1 MEKFSIEM
9 PKEEFGEDSEEFKMA
24 MENWEKYYPEL
35 QFKNHG
41 GAYGIIEII
50 GTKENL
56 ENWIAQEGFDGWEF
70 KFESLNESCEKV
82 EEVKENLDDVYPKF
96 EFTQEDAD
104 YIQNLVGDSLDIKF
118 LDDTFQGIKYGGKIE
133 IALKPTKYIES
144 GIVNLSDEF
153 YKDVEAYIQKQ
164 YPNAELDMNNTGS
177 IIYIRPKKDGKPSR
191 PTYRMESKEV
201 KTEALSQDLPD
212 WLRAKLNRNKLTKYK
227 SRYSNDRVPVMNIA
241 WDKVKYVPAEIPQT
255 ARATDLKDTN
265 KLPVFKLKVPGYL
278 GDTDAKTEIYV
289 PGLLDPEIHGE
300 LVNSRSYYL
309 PVSKASYKQLL
320 PYIEEFG
327 YIVLDD
333 ETKTGNLRLS
343 REKGREGSV
352 ERDMTKGLHSVRDY
366 LGNGKYSDEL
376 RWVTDRG
383 YDKSGY
389 PLDPDR
395 QLKKLAKMSL
405 ENDETAAKRIET
417 IYNQIEDVKTRVA
430 NVLTNRNI
438 KDLTGNSEIEKW
450 DTKMYRIER
459 AVRYLGD
466 AVKQYTDILQTID
479 RAKNTDGGLLD
490 SWLAHEFKS
499 KVVEI
504 KSDLKE
510 CNDCLTEFE
519 TIKTESKKLQENET
533 DGYRAVAIMDASE
546 SNVFYTTIMLN
557 KKHSVKDFQKA
568 MNEAYER
575 NKEEIVEFGNDLNV
589 VLENIDPSFD
599 WYEIETD
606 EDYLTI

>member
-1 MEKFSIEM
+1 MNFKKIQQIIEDSGFSYNYNPDMYGPNEPGIEIGQFT
-9 PKEEFGEDSEEFKMA
+9 PLGEDWWETFEAPSEDEF
-24 MENWEKYYPEL
+24 
-35 QFKNHG
+35 
-41 GAYGIIEII
+41 IS
-50 GTKENL
+50 NL
-56 ENWIAQEGFDGWEF
+56 ESMINNWDNDEMIEPFLEYRGKKGVPESIRDLLEDADWKLQELKDLYSVLI
-70 KFESLNESCEKV
+70 KNKNIKT
-82 EEVKENLDDVYPKF
+82 EVKENPDDAYPKF

-118 LDDTFQGIKYGGKIE
+118 LDDTFQGVKYGGKIE
-133 IALKPTKYIES
+133 IVLKPTKYIES

-164 YPNAELDMNNTGS
+164 YPNTELDMNNNGS
-177 IIYIRPKKDGKPSR
+177 IIYIRPKRDGKPSR

-201 KTEALSQDLPD
+201 KTEALSQELPD
-212 WLRAKLNRNKLTKYK
+212 WLRAELNKRVLTKYK

-241 WDKVKYVPAEIPQT
+241 WDKAKYVPAEIPQT
-255 ARATDLKDTN
+255 ARAADLKDAN
-265 KLPVFKLKVPGYL
+265 KLPVFKLKLPSRFIKDY
-278 GDTDAKTEIYV
+278 TTRIYV
-289 PGLLDPEIHGE
+289 PGLLDPNINGD

-309 PVSKASYKQLL
+309 PASKASYKQLL

-333 ETKTGNLRLS
+333 ETKTNDLRLS
-343 REKGREGSV
+343 REKGKEGSI
-352 ERDMTKGLHSVRDY
+352 ERDRTKGLHSVRDY

-376 RWVTDRG
+376 KWVTDRG

-395 QLKKLAKMSL
+395 QLKKLARMSL
-405 ENDETAAKRIET
+405 ENEEAAAKRIET

-459 AVRYLGD
+459 AIRYLGD

-510 CNDCLTEFE
+510 CNDCLKEFE
-519 TIKTESKKLQENET
+519 TIKTESKKL
-533 DGYRAVAIMDASE
+533 
-546 SNVFYTTIMLN
+546 
-557 KKHSVKDFQKA
+557 
-568 MNEAYER
+568 
-575 NKEEIVEFGNDLNV
+575 
-589 VLENIDPSFD
+589 
-599 WYEIETD
+599 
-606 EDYLTI
+606 